1 MRPATVEENSAS
13 LEPFF
18 NPQSVA
24 IIGASANPDKPS
36 GRPLVALLKSGYK
49 GKLFPVNPRYQEL
62 FGVKCYPSL
71 KDVPEEVDL
80 AIVAVPAAAVLAALR
95 DCAVKGVR
103 AAIVITSGFAEVGP
117 EGARLQEELAGIARQ
132 SGMRICG
139 PNTMGILS
147 FPSRLAANFA
157 ISVLP
162 EKISIPDFLGFV
174 TQSGGFG
181 TGIYGMI
188 QSYGIGFSHFISS
201 GNEADVDF
209 SEYLAYLVKDSH
221 TKVIGGYMEGIKD
234 GAGFIRAARA
244 ALAAGK
250 PVLLIKTGRF
260 AAAARAAASHT
271 GALVGSDRVYDAV
284 FRQYGVIRV
293 ESFHEMLAVLTV
305 LTGGKLPRGNRL
317 AVVSTSGGAGVFLA
331 DKCAES
337 GLELTRLA
345 SETRA
350 ALARVLP
357 PFASVQNPIDITSAI
372 MVDPALILECSRIV
386 VQDPGVDLM
395 LICHG
400 ITEEN
405 LEKAKRLN
413 FIEEMALFVRDAA
426 KPVVNLLWG
435 RQDSAQYMVRA
446 LTERRAPAVYEIEYG
461 VKALA
466 ALVRYSAK
474 RQAFQAAEAA
484 LEPGSE
490 PGREPARMLEPGPE
504 PGDVPASGT
513 GPGPGPDRRTGL
525 PPGRVP
531 VPGPGRL
538 PAGAQATTAEI
549 LSKYPAGAKLTER
562 EAKKVLAAYGVP
574 VTREELAVDAA
585 AAAAAAQRIGFPV
598 ALKIESPDLLHKTE
612 AGGVKLN
619 LQTPAEV
626 EAACLEI
633 LDNVRRF
640 NPAARIEGVLVQE
653 MLPPGV
659 EVIVGIGQDDVFGST
674 VVFGLGG
681 VLVEAL
687 QDVAI
692 RVPPLTR
699 EDALEM
705 IDEIKGRRV
714 LEGFRGLPPV
724 DREALAEIIL
734 KISRLALDFPQIAE
748 LDVNPLICSPQGI
761 KAADALIVIKE

>member
-1 MRPATVEENSAS
+1 MRPVTVEKNSAS

-24 IIGASANPDKPS
+24 IIGASANPGKPS
-36 GRPLVALLKSGYK
+36 GRPLAALLKSGYK
-49 GKLFPVNPRYQEL
+49 GRLFPVNPRYQEL

-95 DCAVKGVR
+95 DCAEKGVR
-103 AAIVITSGFAEVGP
+103 AAVVITSGFAEVGP

-147 FPSRLAANFA
+147 SPSRLVANFA
-157 ISVLP
+157 IPGLP

-181 TGIYGMI
+181 FGIYEMI

-209 SEYLAYLVKDSH
+209 AEYLAYLAKDSR

-305 LTGGKLPRGNRL
+305 LTGGRLPRGNRL
-317 AVVSTSGGAGVFLA
+317 AVVATSGGAGVFLA
-331 DKCAES
+331 DKCAEN
-337 GLELTRLA
+337 GLELARLT

-350 ALARVLP
+350 ALARLLP
-357 PFASVQNPIDITSAI
+357 PFASVQNPVDITSAI
-372 MVDPALILECSRIV
+372 MVDPALILECSRIA
-386 VQDPGVDLM
+386 VQDPGVDL
-395 LICHG
+395 LVVCHG
-400 ITEEN
+400 FTEEN
-405 LEKAKRLN
+405 LKMAKEIN
-413 FIEEMALFVRDAA
+413 FFEEMARFVRGAA

-435 RQDSAQYMVRA
+435 HQDSAQYVVRA

-466 ALVRYSAK
+466 ALVGYSAK

-484 LEPGSE
+484 LEPG
-490 PGREPARMLEPGPE
+490 
-504 PGDVPASGT
+504 
-513 GPGPGPDRRTGL
+513 
-525 PPGRVP
+525 
-531 VPGPGRL
+531 RL
-538 PAGAQATTAEI
+538 PAGAQAAVAEI
-549 LSKYPAGAKLTER
+549 LGKYPAGAKLTER
-562 EAKKVLAAYGVP
+562 EAKKVLAVCGVP

-598 ALKIESPDLLHKTE
+598 ALKIESPDLLHKTD

-626 EAACLEI
+626 EAACREI

-659 EVIVGIGQDDVFGST
+659 EVIAGIGRDDVFGPT

-761 KAADALIVIKE
+761 KAADALIVLKE